1 MKEKLSKFIK
11 NIIVIILFIIGFY
24 LVVVMLGSAWDSEYE
39 YQQLKEQQDIR
50 AIEENKSM

>member
-1 MKEKLSKFIK
+1 MKDKLRQIIK
-11 NIIVIILFIIGFY
+11 NCIVIILFIIGFY
-24 LVVVMLGSAWDSEYE
+24 LMVIMLGSAWDSEYE

>member
-11 NIIVIILFIIGFY
+11 NILIIILFIIGFY
-24 LVVVMLGSAWDSEYE
+24 LIIIMLGSAWDSEYE

>member
-11 NIIVIILFIIGFY
+11 NTLIIILFIIGFY
-24 LVVVMLGSAWDSEYE
+24 LMVIMLGSAWDSEYE

>member
-11 NIIVIILFIIGFY
+11 NIIVIILFIIGVY
-24 LVVVMLGSAWDSEYE
+24 LMVIMLGSAWDSEYE